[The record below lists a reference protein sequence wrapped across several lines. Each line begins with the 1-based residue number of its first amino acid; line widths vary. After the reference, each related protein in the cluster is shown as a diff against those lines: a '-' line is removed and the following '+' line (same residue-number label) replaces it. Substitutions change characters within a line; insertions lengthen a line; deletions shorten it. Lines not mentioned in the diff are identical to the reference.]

1 MHIDTKAINDF
12 TFLRLGT
19 HLEIIALK
27 KEIRREAFLPML
39 WNYTNMEENKNLIHY
54 IKLFIREALTY

>member
-27 KEIRREAFLPML
+27 KEYVEKHFYPCYGIIQI
-39 WNYTNMEENKNLIHY
+39 WKKTKI
-54 IKLFIREALTY
+54 